1 MFRYMIISIY
11 DNYLEKERKKEIK
24 RMRIDDR
31 IAWCAIRTHGASVN
45 SLATRCIF
53 SSMRKK
59 PTLRVLTK
67 LRSLG
72 GFFFSLA
79 TRIRS
84 IEPIMFE
91 V

>member
-53 SSMRKK
+53 SSMEEE
-59 PTLRVLTK
+59 TDASCTDQTK
-67 LRSLG
+67 VVGWLFLFVSYSYSFHR
-72 GFFFSLA
+72 A
-79 TRIRS
+79 DN
-84 IEPIMFE
+84 